1 MFSIWKSSS
10 DGHLDERGKKI
21 FCSKAVVVAAVVD
34 DDFVDIVADAAV
46 VFVFVDVEDRF
57 FDGVP

>member
-21 FCSKAVVVAAVVD
+21 FCRKAVVAVAVV

-46 VFVFVDVEDRF
+46 VFVFVDVEERF